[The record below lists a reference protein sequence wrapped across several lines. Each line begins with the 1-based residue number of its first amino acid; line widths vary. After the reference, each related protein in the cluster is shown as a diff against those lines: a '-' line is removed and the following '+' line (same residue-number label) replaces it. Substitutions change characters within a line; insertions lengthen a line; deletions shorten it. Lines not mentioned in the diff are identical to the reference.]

1 MLDVSIRMG
10 VLNLLSDLGQEQGLA
25 ILYITHDIASARYF
39 ADTVSVMYAG
49 RLVEGGSSEDVT
61 QEPAHPYTQVLV
73 DAAPDPDR
81 LQRGRR
87 LMVSGSRP
95 HGGAAA
101 TGCSFA
107 PCCPQAMV
115 RCAEEAPPRFEV
127 GPGHWATC
135 WLYDGEP
142 AHAVSVR
149 IGANPSLATTT
160 SGTDTRTTKKTYS
173 TTSQPEESGLS
184 Q

>member
-1 MLDVSIRMG
+1 VSIRMG
-10 VLNLLSDLGQEQGLA
+10 VLNLLADLGQEQGLA

-49 RLVEGGSSEDVT
+49 RLVEGGTAEDVT

-87 LMVSGSRP
+87 LMVRGSTP
-95 HGGAAA
+95 HSGAAA
-101 TGCSFA
+101 VGCSFA
-107 PCCPQAMV
+107 PRCPQAMA
-115 RCAEEAPPRFEV
+115 RCAEETPPTFEV
-127 GPGHWATC
+127 APGHWATG
-135 WLYDGEP
+135 WLYDGKP
-142 AHAVSVR
+142 AHGLPVQIA
-149 IGANPSLATTT
+149 ANPAAATNSSG
-160 SGTDTRTTKKTYS
+160 SGTRSAKKTYS
-173 TTSQPEESGLS
+173 TKSQPEESGLS